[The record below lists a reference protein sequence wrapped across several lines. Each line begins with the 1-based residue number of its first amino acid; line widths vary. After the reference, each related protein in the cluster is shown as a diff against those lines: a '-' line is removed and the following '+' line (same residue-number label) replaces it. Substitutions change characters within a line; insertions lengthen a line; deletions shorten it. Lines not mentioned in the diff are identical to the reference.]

1 MILIAGPCV
10 IESRELIMK
19 VAESLRKFNEMSGVE
34 FYFKSSFDKANRT
47 SISSFRGPGL
57 ERGCEILAEVKE
69 KFGYKILTDIHES
82 YQAEPVARVADVLQI
97 PAFLCRQTDLLVAA
111 ASTQAVVNIKKG
123 QFLSPQAMK
132 HSVEKVL
139 QTRGA
144 RAYTPQ
150 SGAASSDTKAAQNSA
165 CSSDT
170 EIYSAQSGVRGG
182 ANDGSSALGTQNS
195 CSTAQ
200 DAQNFIHTC
209 GAKSGA
215 ERESATQSTATPC
228 AAQSDNKS
236 EAQSASQR
244 NFSHTCNAQDG
255 SISAA
260 QNAAQPSGEGMHDL
274 ARRRGVWLT
283 ERGSTFGYGNLI
295 VDMRSLPIMREFAPV
310 IFDATHSVQMPSI
323 GATSGGDS
331 RFVPY
336 LARAAAAVGVD
347 GFFYETHPDPAHAL
361 SDGPNMLNLQQLE
374 RVVAQTLAIQKAL
387 GF

>member
-10 IESRELIMK
+10 IESRELIMQ
-19 VAESLRKFNEMSGVE
+19 VAESLRKFNEMNGVE

-57 ERGCEILAEVKE
+57 QRGCEILAEVKE

-82 YQAEPVARVADVLQI
+82 YQAEPAARVADVLQI

-111 ASTQAVVNIKKG
+111 AGTQAVVNIKKG

-139 QTRGA
+139 QTRSA

-150 SGAASSDTKAAQNSA
+150 SGTTSSDTKVAKNSACSGDTEICGAQNSA
-165 CSSDT
+165 RNG
-170 EIYSAQSGVRGG
+170 E
-182 ANDGSSALGTQNS
+182 NDGFSVLDAQNS
-195 CSTAQ
+195 CGTAQ

-215 ERESATQSTATPC
+215 ENAAKGTATPC

-236 EAQSASQR
+236 EAQSASQP

-255 SISAA
+255 SISAP
-260 QNAAQPSGEGMHDL
+260 QPSSEGMHDL
-274 ARRRGVWLT
+274 ARCHGVWLT

-374 RVVAQTLAIQKAL
+374 RVVAQTLAIQKTL